1 MADLKFMYGT
11 MGSGKS
17 GRIIDTAY
25 SLRAS
30 GKRVEALKPAFDNRD
45 SNTDI
50 VSRSRNTR
58 LPAVVLKN
66 LNGYRPRP
74 DTQFILVDE
83 VQFFS
88 PSDIQALVR
97 IANTTPIVVM
107 CYGLLLDSDQAMF
120 PASAALIQSGAE
132 LEEMRTCCQ
141 INGCLNHATHHLRFD
156 GAGNVVRRGAQC
168 QVGDSA
174 YKSVCRQHFYNMY
187 HAIRKNRTK

>member
-25 SLRAS
+25 SFRSS

-45 SNTDI
+45 SDKAI

-58 LPAVVLKN
+58 LPAIVLKN
-66 LNGYRPRP
+66 LDNYKPQPG
-74 DTQFILVDE
+74 TQFILVDE

-88 PSDIQALVR
+88 PSDIKTLVR
-97 IANTTPIVVM
+97 IANTTPIIVM
-107 CYGLLLDSDQAMF
+107 CYGLLLDSDETMF

-132 LEEMRTCCQ
+132 LEEMKTCCQ
-141 INGCLNHATHHLRFD
+141 INGCINHATHHLRFD
-156 GAGNVVRRGAQC
+156 GAGNVVRRAAQC

-174 YKSVCRQHFYNMY
+174 YKSVCRQHFYKMY
-187 HAIRKNRTK
+187 YGMGPKSK